1 MCNKSELMLVFEHEG
16 GTYPAEDHRTN
27 IATINCLNAFDSG
40 IRNCVEDSALQ
51 EQSQGREMIFE
62 ALAKVDTLIR

>member
-1 MCNKSELMLVFEHEG
+1 MLVFEHDG

-40 IRNCVEDSALQ
+40 IRNCVEDSALRDHP
-51 EQSQGREMIFE
+51 QGRETIFQ
-62 ALAKVDTLIR
+62 ALEKVETLTRWERF